1 MVRHGYVRL
10 LGAPLLGALV
20 LLCLLAVQV
29 RAADGVCVVTVDPQA
44 AAGGTVFTFTG
55 SGFAPTQMA
64 LQKDKD
70 APTVNDI
77 DLAGADPWQVT
88 VQSRA
93 GDEGAWTATF
103 DEEEGCSVSVQFRVT
118 LSDTDL
124 VSDLLGNRTEGSV
137 PALLFLL
144 VAAFGVGGGLF
155 VARRLA
161 SAQSQVR
168 H

>member
-1 MVRHGYVRL
+1 MVRHGYVRH

-20 LLCLLAVQV
+20 LLCLLTLHV
-29 RAADGVCVVTVDPQA
+29 RAGEAVCVVTVDPQA

-55 SGFAPTQMA
+55 SGFAPTQME
-64 LQKDKD
+64 LQKGKE

-118 LSDTDL
+118 LSDTDFI
-124 VSDLLGNRTEGSV
+124 SDLIGDRPGGSV
-137 PALLFLL
+137 PALLVLL

-161 SAQSQVR
+161 SAQSHVR